1 MKQDDLIYR
10 LIDEAFKED
19 IGSADITTLATLQ
32 NDQPGRALIIAKQP
46 GVLAGINVARQVF
59 KQRDA
64 ELEINLFHTD
74 GEFLKCND
82 IVLEVSGS
90 ISSILTAER
99 IALNFLGHLSGI
111 ATLTANFVDNVKDTS
126 ARITDTR
133 KTIPLLRQLEKKA
146 VIAGGGVNH
155 RMGLHDMV
163 LIKENHITAA
173 GGIKNA
179 VIRCRE
185 YLSSHQKTLKIEV
198 ETRNLDEAREALNAG
213 VDRIMLDNMD
223 KDSMCQAVEFIKGKA
238 EVEASG
244 GISLKT
250 VREIAKTGVD
260 FISVGAITHSAPAFD
275 FSLLIKE

>member
-46 GVLAGINVARQVF
+46 GVLAGINVTRQVF
-59 KQRDA
+59 KQRDG

-74 GEFLKCND
+74 GELLKCND

-133 KTIPLLRQLEKKA
+133 KTTPLLRQLEKKA
-146 VIAGGGVNH
+146 VVAGGGVNH

-198 ETRNLDEAREALNAG
+198 ETRNLDEVREALDAG

-223 KDSMCQAVEFIKGKA
+223 KDSMCQAVEFIEGKA

-244 GISLKT
+244 GISFET

-260 FISVGAITHSAPAFD
+260 FISVGVITHSAPAFD